1 MKYML
6 FLFEDEDK
14 FDSLPEQEQGKII
27 GEYMD
32 YSAALAKVGAMVG
45 GNPLE
50 HSRTSRRIRLAN
62 GAPRVEDGPFTD
74 SKEQL
79 GGYYI
84 IEAANLD
91 EALEWAA
98 RCPAAHYGSIEV
110 RPVWE
115 M

>member
-6 FLFEDEDK
+6 FLFEDESK
-14 FDSLPEQEQGKII
+14 FDSLSKEEQGRIV
-27 GEYMD
+27 GEHMD
-32 YSAALAKVGAMVG
+32 YSAALAKAGAMVS

-50 HSRTSRRIRLAN
+50 HTRTSKRIRLVD

-84 IEAANLD
+84 IDAANLD
-91 EALEWAA
+91 DALEWAA
-98 RCPAAHYGSIEV
+98 KCPAAHYGSIEV
-110 RPVWE
+110 RPIWE

>member
-1 MKYML
+1 ML
-6 FLFEDEDK
+6 FLFDEEDK
-14 FDSLPEQEQGKII
+14 FDSLSEEEQGKVV

-32 YSAALAKVGAMVG
+32 YSAALAKAGAMVSG
-45 GNPLE
+45 EPLE
-50 HSRTSRRIRLAN
+50 HSRTSKRIRLVD
-62 GAPRVEDGPFTD
+62 GALRVEDGPFTD

-98 RCPAAHYGSIEV
+98 KCPAVHYGSIEV